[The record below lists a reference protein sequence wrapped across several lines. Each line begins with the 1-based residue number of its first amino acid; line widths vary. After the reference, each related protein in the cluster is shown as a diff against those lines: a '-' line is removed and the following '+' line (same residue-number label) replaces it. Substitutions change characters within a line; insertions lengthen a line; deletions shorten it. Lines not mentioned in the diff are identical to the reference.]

1 MEILSALA
9 QDYAEQ
15 HSSPQELLL
24 QEVETFTRANHSE
37 AHMLSG
43 FLQGRFLSLFSELLR
58 PRRILEVGTFTGFS
72 ALCLAKGLAPEGL
85 LHTIEVREQDA
96 AIAKAFFDRSTY
108 SRQIHLHIGN
118 AHTIIPTLHEK
129 WDLVFLDADKTSYL
143 DYFNMVFPFV
153 RSGGYILADNVF
165 FHGQVFEESPKGKN
179 AKAIS
184 EFNDVIK
191 SRADLEVTLV
201 PLRDGLS
208 VIKKL

>member
-1 MEILSALA
+1 MEIISALA
-9 QDYAEQ
+9 QEYAEQ
-15 HSSPQELLL
+15 QSSPQDYLL
-24 QEVETFTRANHSE
+24 QEIERYTRANHSE
-37 AHMLSG
+37 SHMMSG

-58 PRRILEVGTFTGFS
+58 PSRILEIGTFTGFS
-72 ALCLAKGLAPEGL
+72 ALCLAKGLVPEGL

-96 AIAKAFFDRSTY
+96 AIAKAFFDRSIY

-118 AHTIIPTLHEK
+118 AHTIIPSLQEK
-129 WDLVFLDADKTSYL
+129 WDLVFIDADKTSYL

-165 FHGQVFEESPKGKN
+165 FHGQVFEKEPKGKN

-184 EFNDVIK
+184 EFNAMIK
-191 SRADLEVTLV
+191 GRTDLEVTLV

>member
-1 MEILSALA
+1 MEILSTLA
-9 QDYAEQ
+9 QEYAEKY
-15 HSSPQELLL
+15 SSLQDHLL
-24 QEVETFTRANHSE
+24 QEVENFTKTNHSE

-58 PRRILEVGTFTGFS
+58 PSRILEIGTFTGYS
-72 ALCLAKGLAPEGL
+72 ALCLAKGLVPEGL

-96 AIAKAFFDRSTY
+96 AIAKTFFDRSTY
-108 SRQIHLHIGN
+108 SRQIHMHIGN
-118 AHTIIPTLHEK
+118 AHTIIPTLQEK

-143 DYFNMVFPFV
+143 DYFNMVFPFL

-165 FHGQVFEESPKGKN
+165 FHGQVFEKEPKGKN

-184 EFNDVIK
+184 EFNEVIK
-191 SRADLEVTLV
+191 SRTDLEVTLV

-208 VIKKL
+208 VIKKM